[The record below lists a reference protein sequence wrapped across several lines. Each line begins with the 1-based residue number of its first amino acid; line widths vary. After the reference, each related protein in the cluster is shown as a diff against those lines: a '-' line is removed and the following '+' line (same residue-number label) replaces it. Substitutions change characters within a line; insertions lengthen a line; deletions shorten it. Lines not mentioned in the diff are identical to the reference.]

1 MRKIFVG
8 LSLSLTLGFTPS
20 FALALEYKSQL
31 DLSQSVDSVAGENIF
46 YTKAMQ
52 LVQQQIYLIARLE
65 QALSSSDPNRMRSVR
80 GQLTVYTHSVE
91 TFLKRQYPS
100 PKTLCTAKGELSQQ
114 SDLTV
119 QLTDSQLQIYCSLY
133 AANQELLKL
142 SPVTDRLLSRR
153 GELGLVRKLPLV
165 SGERKSDLVISIAP
179 VQRPDLSKP
188 ATPFI
193 PKEPNLTSSPL
204 PVVGSPAKTAI
215 AKL

>member
-80 GQLTVYTHSVE
+80 GQ
-91 TFLKRQYPS
+91 
-100 PKTLCTAKGELSQQ
+100 
-114 SDLTV
+114 
-119 QLTDSQLQIYCSLY
+119 
-133 AANQELLKL
+133 
-142 SPVTDRLLSRR
+142 
-153 GELGLVRKLPLV
+153 
-165 SGERKSDLVISIAP
+165 
-179 VQRPDLSKP
+179 
-188 ATPFI
+188 
-193 PKEPNLTSSPL
+193 
-204 PVVGSPAKTAI
+204 
-215 AKL
+215 